1 MAKPAAAPMAPTAMF
16 WLHDMR
22 AAAPVKAAVG
32 AGEVKVPLDTGGTTP
47 VETVPVGI
55 GTTVGTWIWP
65 SVIWVTGATE
75 VGAWI
80 WPSVIWVTGATGAE
94 VGAWIWPS
102 VICVTGAGT
111 EVGA

>member
-1 MAKPAAAPMAPTAMF
+1 MAKPAAAPTAATAMF

-32 AGEVKVPLDTGGTTP
+32 AGEVKVPLDTGETTP
-47 VETVPVGI
+47 VETGP
-55 GTTVGTWIWP
+55 TVGTWIWP

-80 WPSVIWVTGATGAE
+80 WPSVIWVTGATTGAE

-102 VICVTGAGT
+102 VIWVIGAGT
-111 EVGA
+111 LVGA